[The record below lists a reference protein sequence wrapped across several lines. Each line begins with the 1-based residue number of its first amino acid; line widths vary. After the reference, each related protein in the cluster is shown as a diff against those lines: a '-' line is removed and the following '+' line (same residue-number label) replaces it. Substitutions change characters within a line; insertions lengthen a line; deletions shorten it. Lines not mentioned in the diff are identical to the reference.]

1 MTFNS
6 KEVGE
11 GEAYGLIYL
20 PAEME
25 TQHKQVAT
33 EPCAAVCS
41 GWPQDASTGRSPL
54 GLHVGCNQDVS
65 TTKGPVTTGDS
76 DQPPARGEGAGM
88 GERLTQG
95 CTDPW
100 PVRQRHRGAS
110 GCAVSTPSREDIS
123 HQVWVLGEVRG

>member
-33 EPCAAVCS
+33 WPCAAVYS
-41 GWPQDASTGRSPL
+41 GWPQDASAGRSPL
-54 GLHVGCNQDVS
+54 GLHVGCNQMS
-65 TTKGPVTTGDS
+65 PPGNS
-76 DQPPARGEGAGM
+76 DQPPVRGEGAGM

-110 GCAVSTPSREDIS
+110 GCAVSTPPREDIS